1 VYLTGVYL
9 TGVYLTGVYLAGVL
23 LPCLVTAL
31 TIGREMSWRFAGR
44 LVARQALAAAVF
56 AALLAWGG
64 VLLTG

>member
-1 VYLTGVYL
+1 
-9 TGVYLTGVYLAGVL
+9 VYLAGVL